1 MSLPTLL
8 LPFVLGWLVV
18 AAAWPRAA
26 NDRTLPLRVVLAV
39 GFGLGLASL
48 SAFVLLLARDGVG
61 PLDAALLEGSLAAAL
76 AGWLWQR
83 RATSPP
89 TPIATLP
96 RTSWLAGL
104 GVVLAALCAG
114 LVFVLATR
122 REPHGVTDALSFWN
136 LRAHMLAGS
145 GAHWRQAFAAEL
157 PHADYPLLVP
167 LAAVRAWCGL
177 GDTSPIAPA
186 AIAALFTLGTTALL
200 WAGIRAVGGSGLVAA
215 AAMLGF
221 PYFTVIGASQLADVP
236 LAFFALAAVVL
247 LALHTRT
254 TPSGRSL
261 LALSGLALG
270 FAAWTKNEGALLLL
284 VVPVV
289 WSLRA
294 DGRSLRER
302 AQDLLTLALGA
313 SPVLVALA
321 TFKLWLAPTNDLVAE
336 VAGGGLLARI
346 QDGERWLA
354 IAGGVLRW
362 SWNAGPVMGPCVALY
377 WLLTGRRITFPLT
390 ASCVMLALFC
400 AVYLVAS
407 ADLEWHLGTSMPRL
421 VLQLLPMALFGVF
434 LPTSPRSAER

>member
-1 MSLPTLL
+1 MSLLAL
-8 LPFVLGWLVV
+8 VLPFVVGWLVV
-18 AAAWPRAA
+18 AVAWPRDAHA
-26 NDRTLPLRVVLAV
+26 QTLPLRAVLAV
-39 GFGLGLASL
+39 GFGLGSASL
-48 SAFVLLLARDGVG
+48 SAFVLLPVRDDVA
-61 PLDAALLEGSLAAAL
+61 PLEAALLEGALAAAL
-76 AGWLWQR
+76 AGWLWRR

-89 TPIATLP
+89 TPIAPAP

-104 GVVLAALCAG
+104 GVVLAAVGAG

-122 REPHGVTDALSFWN
+122 RDPHGVTDALSFWN

-145 GAHWRQAFAAEL
+145 GVHWRQAFAAEL

-177 GDTSPIAPA
+177 GGTSPFVPA

-200 WAGIRAVGGSGLVAA
+200 WAGVRAVGGSGLVAA
-215 AAMLGF
+215 AAMLGC

-247 LALHTRT
+247 LALHTHT
-254 TPSGRSL
+254 TSSGRSL
-261 LALSGLALG
+261 LALAGLALG
-270 FAAWTKNEGALLLL
+270 FAAWTKNEGALLLV
-284 VVPVV
+284 VVPTV

-302 AQDLLTLALGA
+302 ALDLLALVLGA
-313 SPVLVALA
+313 SPVLLALA

-362 SWNAGPVMGPCVALY
+362 SWNAGPVMVPCVALY
-377 WLLTGRRITFPLT
+377 WLLAGRRVTFPLT
-390 ASCVMLALFC
+390 ASCVLLVLFC
-400 AVYLVAS
+400 GVYLVAS

-421 VLQLLPMALFGVF
+421 VLQILPMALFGVF
-434 LPTSPRSAER
+434 LPASPRPAER